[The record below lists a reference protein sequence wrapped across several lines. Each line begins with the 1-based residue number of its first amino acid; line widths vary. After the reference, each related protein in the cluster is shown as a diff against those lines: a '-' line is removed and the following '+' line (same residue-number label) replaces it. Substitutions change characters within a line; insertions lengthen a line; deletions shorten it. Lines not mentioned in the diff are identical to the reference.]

1 MWEIR
6 TITDEEVDLYRARI
20 DLGFG
25 QDPSGDED
33 ARRRFTDVFE
43 NDRMFAAFD
52 GGDIIGTGGALS
64 FGLTVPGGATV
75 PMGGT
80 TVVTVQPTHRRQGVL
95 RALMQAHL
103 DEVADRGEPI
113 AGLWASESSI
123 YGRFGFGPATYRQR
137 VTMGTR
143 GISMRSTEPTGQV
156 RLLDVEEAKPLV
168 REVYEQIRPKV
179 AGMLTRSD
187 GWWHARHLHE
197 REGGGS
203 SKRRFAVCFNGES
216 VGGYVAYRQKG
227 KWEDFIAQGEIEV
240 SELMAITPEAHRALW
255 SYLINIDLFT
265 ELEWWNV
272 AVDDPLPEIVTD
284 PRRVVRTLVDGM
296 WLRLLDIPAA
306 LMAREYESD
315 GAIVLRVEDFT
326 RPANSGTYRLEVVE
340 GAADCSATSDEP
352 HVTCDVDVLGHLYLG
367 GGNAFAMA
375 AANRLLG
382 PPTAVTSLHRL
393 FRTDRAPWC
402 PEVF

>member
-1 MWEIR
+1 
-6 TITDEEVDLYRARI
+6 
-20 DLGFG
+20 
-25 QDPSGDED
+25 
-33 ARRRFTDVFE
+33 
-43 NDRMFAAFD
+43 
-52 GGDIIGTGGALS
+52 
-64 FGLTVPGGATV
+64 
-75 PMGGT
+75 
-80 TVVTVQPTHRRQGVL
+80 
-95 RALMQAHL
+95 
-103 DEVADRGEPI
+103 
-113 AGLWASESSI
+113 
-123 YGRFGFGPATYRQR
+123 
-137 VTMGTR
+137 MGTE
-143 GISMRSTEPTGQV
+143 GMAMRSTEPTGQV
-156 RLLDVEEAKPLV
+156 RLLDVEEAKPLM
-168 REVYEQIRPKV
+168 REVYEQIRPSV

-203 SKRRFAVCFNGES
+203 SKRRFAVCFDGEY

-255 SYLINIDLFT
+255 SFLINIDLFT

-306 LMAREYESD
+306 VRARVYESD
-315 GAIVLRVEDFT
+315 GAIVLRVEDST
-326 RPANSGTYRLEVVE
+326 RPANSGTYRIEVVD
-340 GAADCSATSDEP
+340 GAADCSPTSDEP
-352 HVTCDVDVLGHLYLG
+352 DVTCDVDVLGHLYLG
-367 GGNAFAMA
+367 GGNALAMA
-375 AANRLLG
+375 AAGRLLG
-382 PPTAVTSLHRL
+382 SPTAVTSLHRL